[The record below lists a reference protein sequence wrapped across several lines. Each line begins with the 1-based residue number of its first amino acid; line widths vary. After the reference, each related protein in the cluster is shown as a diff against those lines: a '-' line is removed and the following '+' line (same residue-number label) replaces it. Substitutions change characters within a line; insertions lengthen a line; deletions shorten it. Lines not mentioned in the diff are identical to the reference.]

1 MFNNVDSHIFF
12 LISEFLNSK
21 SKDEFIKNLD
31 KIIEICDTEL
41 TLEVQVFTKEND
53 ILSLIDTAKFLI
65 KARKSN
71 CIGMYFEVLANI
83 KKICENMKALNTF

>member
-21 SKDEFIKNLD
+21 SNDEFIKNLD
-31 KIIEICDTEL
+31 KIIEVCDTES
-41 TLEVQVFTKEND
+41 TVDVHVFTKEND
-53 ILSLIDTAKFLI
+53 ILSLIDTAKYLV
-65 KARKSN
+65 KARTSN

-83 KKICENMKALNTF
+83 KKICENMKTLNKF